1 MEISKKLNDA
11 INAQI
16 GHEFEATMQYLSMAA
31 YFEGQGF
38 KKLAVRMYEQADEEH
53 THGMKFFKFVLERGG
68 EIVLPALPAPAGKFG
83 SALAVFKVALAWEK
97 IVTKNIYGLMD
108 IAIEDKDYATQQF
121 LNWFTNEQIEEEANM
136 EAFVRMAE
144 KVGKEQEYLLENYA
158 SVA

>member
-1 MEISKKLNDA
+1 MDISKNLNDA

-16 GHEFEATMQYLSMAA
+16 GHEFEATMHYLSMAA

-38 KKLAVRMYEQADEEH
+38 KKMAARMYEQADEEH
-53 THGMKFFKFVLERGG
+53 AHGMKFFKFILERGG
-68 EIVLPALPAPAGKFG
+68 EIVLPPLPAPAGKFG
-83 SALAVFKVALAWEK
+83 SALAVFKAALAWEK

-108 IAIEDKDYATQQF
+108 IAIEDKDYASQQF

-144 KVGKEQEYLLENYA
+144 KVGKEHEYLLENYA
-158 SVA
+158 SIA